1 MLVSIL
7 VSAACGPRHVDTIRG
22 LRWQDKHTTHRP
34 SAHPAKSFEK
44 RISFKQ
50 AGESLSRDCSHSPF
64 HLHSCY
70 QLAALY
76 RNKASSPQLNPPIA
90 SARHHGVHPEA
101 TESVRYP
108 VLLKAKKEHAHAPI
122 APATGVGGKWL
133 CQHLDPP
140 ARNQM
145 RFPPTRTHI
154 HPSPSRHTR
163 HTCRPCPSRRT
174 CRPGRA
180 AHAARFSGRC

>member
-1 MLVSIL
+1 ME
-7 VSAACGPRHVDTIRG
+7 AIRG
-22 LRWQDKHTTHRP
+22 LRWQVDIATHRP
-34 SAHPAKSFEK
+34 SAHPAKSFENT
-44 RISFKQ
+44 ISFKQ
-50 AGESLSRDCSHSPF
+50 AGESLSRGCSHSPF

-133 CQHLDPP
+133 CQHFDLR

-145 RFPPTRTHI
+145 VFPANTHPYPPI
-154 HPSPSRHTR
+154 PIP
-163 HTCRPCPSRRT
+163 PYPPYMPPIPIPPYMP
-174 CRPGRA
+174 PG
-180 AHAARFSGRC
+180 